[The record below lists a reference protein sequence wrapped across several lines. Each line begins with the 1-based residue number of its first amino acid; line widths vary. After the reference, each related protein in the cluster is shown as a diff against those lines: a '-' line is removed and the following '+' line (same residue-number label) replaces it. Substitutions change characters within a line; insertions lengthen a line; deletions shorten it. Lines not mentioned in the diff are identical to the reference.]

1 MTGYNS
7 YTDKDLVDLLVKD
20 DDAAFREIYKR
31 YNTLLYLYAYRKLQD
46 KEESKDIVQEVFI
59 ALWDNR
65 GNFLLKTY
73 LAGYLY
79 KSVLNRVL
87 NVFRHKGITQKYA
100 DIQKLEID
108 VDSTETDF
116 LIREKEISALI
127 ASEIDNMPPRMKEI
141 YQLKKQGYLST
152 KEIAAQLN
160 LSELTVSTQLKRAL
174 KHLRSRLG
182 LIIFLLYIINSQGFK

>member
-46 KEESKDIVQEVFI
+46 KEESKDVVQEVFI
-59 ALWDNR
+59 TLWDNR
-65 GNFLLKTY
+65 RNFLLKTF

-141 YQLKKQGYLST
+141 YLLKKQNYLST
-152 KEIAAQLN
+152 KEIAAQLD

-182 LIIFLLYIINSQGFK
+182 LIIFLLYIINNQGFK